1 MHAPSKDPSTHEGKT
16 DSSEGK
22 HKQFSSTIIVGNFD
36 IPLSIVDKTR
46 QKISKYIENLN
57 RIQPT

>member
-1 MHAPSKDPSTHEGKT
+1 MHLAKT
-16 DSSEGK
+16 PQHMKEKLTVVKANINSSV
-22 HKQFSSTIIVGNFD
+22 QQLIGNFD

>member
-1 MHAPSKDPSTHEGKT
+1 MKEKLTVVKANIN
-16 DSSEGK
+16 SSV
-22 HKQFSSTIIVGNFD
+22 QQLIGNFD